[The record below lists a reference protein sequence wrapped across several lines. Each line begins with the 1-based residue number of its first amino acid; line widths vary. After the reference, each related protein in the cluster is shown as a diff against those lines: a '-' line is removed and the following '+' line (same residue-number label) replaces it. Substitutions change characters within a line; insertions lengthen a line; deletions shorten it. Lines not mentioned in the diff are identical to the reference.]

1 MFKTKKNALSEQIQ
15 NYFREIFE
23 IKQAQAWFASAGFFA
38 VTGGYQTINL
48 LIDNTNVPDS
58 MLLTGLGTA
67 ISLGMGI
74 KRSAE
79 AWPVMK
85 TQAKLCSN
93 SLVIESLEETRRRAM
108 KYIQKDRI
116 YLGTGYDWGP
126 EHAVNMYAVNA
137 LPSSRRQHQVPMFLR
152 KFIPYNPKLNEELG
166 GEPYLMA
173 LGNEKPVTP
182 NKNIGRAHS
191 LIVGLPGAGKTTL
204 LKLMALNKLWSG
216 EKVLLL
222 IIDPKNTPELKNGL
236 QAEMERQGKGDQFY
250 YFAPARPTESVTIDP
265 MSNYN
270 RITELSTRVVE
281 CIPTGGGD
289 SETFKNFCFER
300 SNQIF
305 QAANYI
311 GQRLTL
317 STLYFYLREGIDRL
331 CELTCEKYFEN
342 HAGENWKQTLSAR
355 INSQAGSSWLEK
367 MVGYYVDVMA
377 VDHPCSQL
385 SGVIDA
391 YRTSPS
397 EVRKMTG
404 SLNSILEQLCSSPL
418 DTLLSPN
425 LNDLADDKQR
435 VVNID
440 EVANT
445 GGVLYCATDG
455 LTDPLIAGT
464 ISRLI
469 AASTSAASAERYN
482 YGTGDEPQ
490 VCFMIDEAHNA
501 LNDMILNLLAI
512 GRQSKYELTLA
523 TQSLPDIVEKTSQ
536 ATADRVTEL
545 CANTIA
551 LRCEGKITREYVSEK
566 IGAADLAQ
574 YQKMIS
580 NAASTSDNI
589 GTYNAGSG
597 MRESTM
603 ERPLFPPFMVSALP
617 NLQAICSFS
626 NGSKTLLRL
635 PVEPRKGK
643 RL

>member
-1 MFKTKKNALSEQIQ
+1 MFKSKKNAISEQIE

-23 IKQAQAWFASAGFFA
+23 IKQAQSWFASAGFFA
-38 VTGGYQTINL
+38 VTGGYQTLNHL
-48 LIDNTNVPDS
+48 LTNTNVPDS
-58 MLLTGLGTA
+58 MLLTGLGTT

-79 AWPVMK
+79 AWPIMK

-93 SLVIESLEETRRRAM
+93 SLVIESLEQTRRRAM
-108 KYIQKDRI
+108 KYTKKGKM

-137 LPSSRRQHQVPMFLR
+137 LPSARRQHQVPVFLR

-173 LGNEKPVTP
+173 LGDEQPVAP
-182 NKNIGRAHS
+182 SKNIGRAHT

-236 QAEMERQGKGDQFY
+236 KEEMERQGKGDQFY
-250 YFAPARPTESVTIDP
+250 YFAPARPSESVTIDP

-281 CIPTGGGD
+281 CIPTGGSEG
-289 SETFKNFCFER
+289 ETFKNFCFER

-317 STLYFYLREGIDRL
+317 STLYYYLREGIDRL
-331 CELTCEKYFEN
+331 CEQTCEKYFAN
-342 HAGENWKQTLSAR
+342 HAGEDWKHSLQAR
-355 INSQAGSSWLEK
+355 INSQAGTSWLEK

-391 YRTSPS
+391 YRTSPA

-418 DTLLSPN
+418 DTLLSPD

-440 EVANT
+440 EIANT

-580 NAASTSDNI
+580 NSASTQDNI
-589 GTYNAGSG
+589 GSYNAGSG
-597 MRESTM
+597 MRESTL

-635 PVEPRKGK
+635 PVEPR
-643 RL
+643 